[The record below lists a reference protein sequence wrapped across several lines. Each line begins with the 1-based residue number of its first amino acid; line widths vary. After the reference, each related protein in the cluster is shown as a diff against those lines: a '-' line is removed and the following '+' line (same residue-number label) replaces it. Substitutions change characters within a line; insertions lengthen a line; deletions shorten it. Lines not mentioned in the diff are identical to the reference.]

1 MELCL
6 FIETVKLLSVDR
18 ELSIL
23 FSVKVGVYQGSAL
36 SPLLFIM
43 VIIVLTEDVRGGSLM
58 ELLHTDNLV
67 LCLES
72 SERLWTMKN
81 YSGLKV
87 NVGKTKGMQLF
98 CGRKNSV
105 LKVGPC
111 GVCGERVGGDYI
123 QCTKC

>member
-6 FIETVKLLSVDR
+6 FIETVKLLSIDG

-81 YSGLKV
+81 YSGR
-87 NVGKTKGMQLF
+87 KG
-98 CGRKNSV
+98 SE
-105 LKVGPC
+105 
-111 GVCGERVGGDYI
+111 GE
-123 QCTKC
+123 CW